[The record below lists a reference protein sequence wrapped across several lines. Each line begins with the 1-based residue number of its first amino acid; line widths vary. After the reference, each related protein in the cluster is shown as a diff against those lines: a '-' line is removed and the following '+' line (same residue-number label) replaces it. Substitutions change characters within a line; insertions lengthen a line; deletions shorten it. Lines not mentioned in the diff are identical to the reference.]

1 MNKLIRLSA
10 LLCASAL
17 VCACGGGGT
26 SAATPASDT
35 STSTPSGLYI
45 GYYQEDPANNPEDP
59 TIGAFSLNLPA
70 DDSPFQGS
78 MYFTYVGCQNSNV
91 GVVAGAKSGLQLSGT
106 WGGPVDG
113 LQQTG
118 NYSGTFDKATA
129 TYAGTFNNNGG
140 KQFRDLSPCIEY
152 TIAANGTWEMF
163 PIESSTPSTFVTT
176 VNLPNVS
183 WTSIAAA
190 NQTLVYVLDPVI
202 AQGAGNPVLWQ
213 DVVFG
218 GVTSVVIPSSVTLSP
233 GKEYIVVVA
242 VTNAQSQ
249 RIAFTSKRVTR

>member
-1 MNKLIRLSA
+1 MNKLIRFTA

-17 VCACGGGGT
+17 VSACGGGGT
-26 SAATPASDT
+26 SPVTPSSDT
-35 STSTPSGLYI
+35 ATPSGLYI
-45 GYYQEDPANNPEDP
+45 GYYQEDPSNNPEDP

-78 MYFTYVGCQNSNV
+78 MYFTYVGCQSSNV

-106 WGGPVDG
+106 WGGAVDG

-140 KQFRDLSPCIEY
+140 KQFVDLSPCIEY
-152 TIAANGTWEMF
+152 VIAANGTWEMF
-163 PIESSTPSTFVTT
+163 PIESSTPSTFNVT
-176 VNLPNVS
+176 VNLPNVT
-183 WTSIAAA
+183 WTSVAGA

-213 DVVFG
+213 DVVFDG
-218 GVTSVVIPSSVTLSP
+218 ENSVVIPSSVTLTP
-233 GKEYIVVVA
+233 GREYIVVVA

-249 RIAFTSKRVTR
+249 RIAFTSKRLTR